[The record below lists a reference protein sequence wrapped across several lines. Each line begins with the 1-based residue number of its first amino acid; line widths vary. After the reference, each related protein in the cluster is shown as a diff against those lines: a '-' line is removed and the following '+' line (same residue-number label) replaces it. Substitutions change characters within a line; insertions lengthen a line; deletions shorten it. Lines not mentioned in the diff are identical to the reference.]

1 MDYQHTQ
8 CDKQNCALYIAI
20 MSKCQNIEIPLRVPD
35 TTQEYERVWCVHVN
49 PK

>member
-20 MSKCQNIEIPLRVPD
+20 MSKCQNIEDPLKSSRHNP
-35 TTQEYERVWCVHVN
+35 RVWKGMVCSC
-49 PK
+49 